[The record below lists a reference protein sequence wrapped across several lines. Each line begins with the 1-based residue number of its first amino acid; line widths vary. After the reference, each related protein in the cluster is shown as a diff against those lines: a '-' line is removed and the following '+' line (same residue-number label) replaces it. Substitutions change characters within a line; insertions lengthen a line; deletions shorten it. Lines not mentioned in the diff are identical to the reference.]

1 MREQALALPVAPT
14 QVNFEEFLSDLAFPR
29 RSWQGV
35 SRGTAQMNSLWLV
48 CSVPGH
54 TVKIKKGLQE
64 LLEIRIQY
72 CSLFMLVSF
81 FLPPTPTPNLRLGW
95 FGILFYPSSS
105 HPQDSVLE
113 SLLTLFPPGAP
124 RLLVQCGLPHPVPF

>member
-1 MREQALALPVAPT
+1 MPVAPT

-81 FLPPTPTPNLRLGW
+81 FLPPHPHPKLEAGMVWDFILPQFLSSSGFC
-95 FGILFYPSSS
+95 FGISFDSLPSWRS
-105 HPQDSVLE
+105 
-113 SLLTLFPPGAP
+113 
-124 RLLVQCGLPHPVPF
+124 